1 MSVDNLSNT
10 LASEGLLSEPSLD
23 IVKDFSVRWVVLVQY
38 ILELKVG
45 WTESVTEVLGED
57 PAAVW
62 VMVSLV
68 EYRHP
73 EAKTYKHKWPPEPH
87 YYR

>member
-1 MSVDNLSNT
+1 MSVDHLSNT

-23 IVKDFSVRWVVLVQY
+23 IVKDFSVRWVVLVQH

-45 WTESVTEVLGED
+45 WTESVAEVLGED

-62 VMVSLV
+62 VMGQLG
-68 EYRHP
+68 
-73 EAKTYKHKWPPEPH
+73 
-87 YYR
+87 